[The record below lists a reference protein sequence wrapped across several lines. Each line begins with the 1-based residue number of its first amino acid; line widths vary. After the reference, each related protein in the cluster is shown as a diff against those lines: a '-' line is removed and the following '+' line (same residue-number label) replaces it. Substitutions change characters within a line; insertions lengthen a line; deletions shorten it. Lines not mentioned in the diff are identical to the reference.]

1 MFSSNLYQAKQTKP
15 VKGGTDVL
23 PTSGG
28 SGGSE
33 GGPVG

>member
-15 VKGGTDVL
+15 VKGETDVRR
-23 PTSGG
+23 PSGG

-33 GGPVG
+33 GGPIG